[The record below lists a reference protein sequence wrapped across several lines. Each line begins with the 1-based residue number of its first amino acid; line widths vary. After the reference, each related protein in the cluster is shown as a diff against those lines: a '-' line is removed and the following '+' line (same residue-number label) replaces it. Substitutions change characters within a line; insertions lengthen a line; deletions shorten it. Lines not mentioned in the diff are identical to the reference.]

1 MSKKDKSQD
10 SDKKEK
16 KAKQSEAGQESPEPK
31 LQRLE
36 IIMSQSIEE
45 DFVTAF
51 MKEDTGRMFTKLPM
65 VMGRGVTDPK
75 MGDAVWPQ
83 LNCNQSNHE
92 GDLVDKIQEAYFKGA
107 DGIVINPGAYTHTSI
122 ALLDAIKATMLPAV
136 EVHISKVEERE
147 DFRQISFI
155 RQAVKKTITGHGIKG
170 YVEACDFLYGLLAH

>member
-16 KAKQSEAGQESPEPK
+16 RAKQSEAGQESPEPK

-83 LNCNQSNHE
+83 LNCM
-92 GDLVDKIQEAYFKGA
+92 Y
-107 DGIVINPGAYTHTSI
+107 IVICTKEQAVVVKSI
-122 ALLDAIKATMLPAV
+122 IDRLHQEYPKEGLACFK
-136 EVHISKVEERE
+136 SKV
-147 DFRQISFI
+147 
-155 RQAVKKTITGHGIKG
+155 K
-170 YVEACDFLYGLLAH
+170 LL

>member
-16 KAKQSEAGQESPEPK
+16 RAKQSEAGQESSEPK

-83 LNCNQSNHE
+83 LNCM
-92 GDLVDKIQEAYFKGA
+92 Y
-107 DGIVINPGAYTHTSI
+107 IVICTKEQAVVVKSI
-122 ALLDAIKATMLPAV
+122 IDRLHQEYPKEGLACFK
-136 EVHISKVEERE
+136 SKV
-147 DFRQISFI
+147 
-155 RQAVKKTITGHGIKG
+155 K
-170 YVEACDFLYGLLAH
+170 LL

>member
-16 KAKQSEAGQESPEPK
+16 KAKQSEAGQESSEPK

-83 LNCNQSNHE
+83 LNCM
-92 GDLVDKIQEAYFKGA
+92 Y
-107 DGIVINPGAYTHTSI
+107 IVICTKEQAAVVKSI
-122 ALLDAIKATMLPAV
+122 IDRLHQEYPK
-136 EVHISKVEERE
+136 E
-147 DFRQISFI
+147 
-155 RQAVKKTITGHGIKG
+155 G
-170 YVEACDFLYGLLAH
+170 